1 VNKKPNRAHITE
13 TQRYA
18 MLGAAFGF
26 TFPIIGIILE
36 LVFSKLSLN
45 IPNLIHIQTTSHLL
59 WVIET
64 APIFLGLLAGYAGYE
79 KDLLIK
85 INKELHE
92 REHELNN
99 KQATLVQYANERT
112 ADLMIANQRNER
124 RTAQL
129 EAIAYVSSAIS
140 SIQTLNDLLPQI
152 TRTISEQFDFYHV
165 GIFLLD
171 TRREYVVLVAE
182 NSEGGK
188 KMVERNHSL
197 LIGESGIVG
206 FAVNR
211 GQPRVVHNSGQD
223 SVFFNNPDLPES
235 LSEIALPL
243 RVGTESLGVLDIQSK
258 QIDAFPQE
266 EVNILSTLADQVSVA
281 IQNARSYQQT
291 REALAQAEAASV
303 QLSEQHWKQ
312 FLTRQDVQ
320 GFSFDGVDTT
330 QLTPSDKQRPHSLSI
345 PLSLRGTKIGTI
357 KLSAS
362 DPERM
367 WTDDEIS
374 MVQAAAERTSLA
386 LESARLLKE
395 AQKRAAK
402 ERVIGEISAKIGSSS
417 NLESLLQI
425 AIQELGNTLPGTDV
439 AIQFKKDQETE

>member
-26 TFPIIGIILE
+26 IFPIIGIALE
-36 LVFSKLSLN
+36 LMFSGRSLTL
-45 IPNLIHIQTTSHLL
+45 PDLLYIQSTTPLL

-64 APIFLGLLAGYAGYE
+64 APIFLGLFAGYAGYE

-85 INKELHE
+85 TNKELRE
-92 REHELNN
+92 RETELNN
-99 KQATLVQYANERT
+99 NQVNLEQSVNERT
-112 ADLMIANQRNER
+112 ADLVIANQRNEH
-124 RTAQL
+124 RTAQF
-129 EAIAYVSSAIS
+129 EAIAYISRVIS
-140 SIQTLNDLLPQI
+140 SIQTLNELLPQI

-171 TRREYVVLVAE
+171 TRRQYVVLVAA

-197 LIGESGIVG
+197 LVGESGIVG
-206 FAVNR
+206 FAINR
-211 GQPRVVHNSGQD
+211 GQPRVIYNTGQD
-223 SVFFNNPDLPES
+223 SVYFNNPDLPDI

-243 RVGTESLGVLDIQSK
+243 RIGTETFGVLDIQSEK
-258 QIDAFPQE
+258 IDAFAQE
-266 EVNILSTLADQVSVA
+266 DINILSTLADQVSVA

-291 REALAQAEAASV
+291 REALAQAEASSV
-303 QLSEQHWKQ
+303 QLGEQQWKQ
-312 FLTRQDVQ
+312 FLIHQDVK
-320 GFSFDGVDTT
+320 GFSFDGIDTT
-330 QLTPSDKQRPHSLSI
+330 QVAQSDKQRPHSLAI
-345 PLSLRGTKIGTI
+345 PLTLRGARIGSI

-362 DPERM
+362 SPDRN
-367 WTDDEIS
+367 WTDDEIA
-374 MVQAAAERTSLA
+374 MVQAAADRTSLA

-402 ERVIGEISAKIGSSS
+402 ERVIGEISAKIGGSS

-425 AIQELGNTLPGTDV
+425 AIQELGNTLPETDI
-439 AIQFKKDQETE
+439 AIQFKENQETE